1 MRGGPE
7 ETKQL
12 FSYVDM
18 EDRIPA
24 DHPLRAVRRLVDEVL
39 AKMSAQFAK
48 LYSHTGRP
56 STAPERLL
64 KASLVQAFF
73 SIRSERQ
80 LVEQIDYNILFR
92 WFVGLSMD
100 DVV

>member
-73 SIRSERQ
+73 TQSCSVCGTQPIFAATDTIAAHR
-80 LVEQIDYNILFR
+80 DA
-92 WFVGLSMD
+92 
-100 DVV
+100 

>member
-39 AKMSAQFAK
+39 GKMSAQFAK

-56 STAPERLL
+56 SIAPEHLL
-64 KASLVQAFF
+64 RASLVQAFF
-73 SIRSERQ
+73 SIR
-80 LVEQIDYNILFR
+80 
-92 WFVGLSMD
+92 
-100 DVV
+100 